1 MAKKQ
6 KPPEDD
12 GENFLKK
19 AKQFKNQFKKHK
31 KLF

>member
-19 AKQFKNQFKKHK
+19 AKKLQTFKKIK
-31 KLF
+31 KN